1 MKKLLLAALL
11 TVALAVPAFAG
22 DSGVYAGIKVMDS
35 YQSTGD
41 VSTSGAAGAFDTK
54 SYSQNTFGG
63 GIFLGYDFY
72 KQHNMPIR
80 AEVEFAMRSSVN
92 TDYDLKHRRAG
103 VAGANLKGEYNM
115 HTIMANAYYDFHN
128 DSAFTPYVGGGL
140 GLAIINSKY
149 EAEVFRN
156 DGSSRSD
163 SFNESNT
170 ALAYNLGV
178 GCSYDFT
185 DTLTADFAYR
195 FVGTSF
201 HETDKSIGGTKVKV
215 GMANY
220 ANEFSVGLRFNF

>member
-41 VSTSGAAGAFDTK
+41 ISTSGRAGAFDTK

-63 GIFLGYDFY
+63 GIFLGYDFF
-72 KQHNMPIR
+72 KQHNTPIR

-92 TDYDLKHRRAG
+92 TDYDLKRRFPG
-103 VAGANLKGEYNM
+103 VSGANLKSEYNM

-128 DSAFTPYVGGGL
+128 DSPFTPYVGGGL

-149 EAEVFRN
+149 EAEVFN
-156 DGSSRSD
+156 NSGSSISD
-163 SFNESNT
+163 SYNTSNT

-185 DTLTADFAYR
+185 DALTADFAYR

-201 HETDKSIGGTKVKV
+201 HETDKSLGGTKFKV

-220 ANEFSVGLRFNF
+220 ANEFSMGLRFNF